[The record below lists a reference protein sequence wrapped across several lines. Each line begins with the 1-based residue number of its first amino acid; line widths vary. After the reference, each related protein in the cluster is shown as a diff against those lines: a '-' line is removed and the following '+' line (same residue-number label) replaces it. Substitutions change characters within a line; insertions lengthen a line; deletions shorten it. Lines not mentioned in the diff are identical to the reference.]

1 MRQRWGKL
9 GVVALSSVLLMA
21 ACVTRSPTAS
31 NQVTTPA
38 RLQMTLL
45 PPSDWGQHWEQEQLL
60 SIDAQGQTHQLQA
73 LLDVSEQQIRLV
85 LLKFGQRVIT
95 IEHSATQT
103 TIEKNSHVPE
113 FLQAQQVLQDM
124 QVVYARLERLKT
136 VLPAACTA
144 TDTLNL
150 REITCDQQLVYRVE
164 YGLGDQQQP
173 LKNIRLYNVQNQ
185 YNIQIDVLNGFK

>member
-45 PPSDWGQHWEQEQLL
+45 PPNDWGQHWEQEQLL

-124 QVVYARLERLKT
+124 QVVYADLGRLKI
-136 VLPAACTA
+136 VLPAACTV
-144 TDTLNL
+144 TDTLNQ

-164 YGLGDQQQP
+164 YGLGDPQQP
-173 LKNIRLYNVQNQ
+173 LKNIRLNNVQNQ
-185 YNIQIDVLNGFK
+185 YSIQIDVLNGFK

>member
-9 GVVALSSVLLMA
+9 GVIALSSVLLMA
-21 ACVTRSPTAS
+21 ACVTRSPTVS

-45 PPSDWGQHWEQEQLL
+45 PPNDWGQHWVQEQLL
-60 SIDAQGQTHQLQA
+60 SIDAQGQKHQLQA
-73 LLDVSEQQIRLV
+73 LLDVSELQVRLV

-95 IEHSATQT
+95 IEHSARQT

-144 TDTLNL
+144 KDMLNQ